1 MRFNLY
7 IYFIKS
13 IFWINLAVSGL
24 FAIFAPVQPSLFG
37 SSFLSGFALFFTTF
51 GYAMTLL
58 FFHYFGK
65 RTKYMYFNLG
75 ISLFRLY
82 LVGFLFN
89 LLFVFVLY
97 AIVRML

>member
-1 MRFNLY
+1 
-7 IYFIKS
+7 
-13 IFWINLAVSGL
+13 
-24 FAIFAPVQPSLFG
+24 
-37 SSFLSGFALFFTTF
+37 
-51 GYAMTLL
+51 
-58 FFHYFGK
+58 
-65 RTKYMYFNLG
+65 MYFNLG